1 MSRSNACIFIG
12 RRRISRKFIWVVVR
26 RMSRAI
32 DMLAAN
38 GVTEFISFGKNGFD
52 LLAAALV
59 LAKRETGTPVC
70 LTVVRPRTDLF
81 RLSLDPRRKLLGK
94 VLNDA
99 DRVIYTTGK
108 INKRSFDSASVCL
121 CYMPG
126 KIGPLNRR
134 LLKNRF
140 VINVAYKV

>member
-32 DMLAAN
+32 DLLAAN

-59 LAKRETGTPVC
+59 LAKRETGT
-70 LTVVRPRTDLF
+70 R
-81 RLSLDPRRKLLGK
+81 
-94 VLNDA
+94 
-99 DRVIYTTGK
+99 
-108 INKRSFDSASVCL
+108 
-121 CYMPG
+121 
-126 KIGPLNRR
+126 
-134 LLKNRF
+134 
-140 VINVAYKV
+140 